1 MERRRII
8 KIVGM
13 AYLFAMS
20 TDSALD
26 LVRKPDRLTLGT
38 AIADAGVDHLAINLR
53 QSARPLAEIIEE
65 LASEVMPALVTN
77 PKAQVA

>member
-13 AYLFAMS
+13 TYLFAMS

-53 QSARPLAEIIEE
+53 QSA
-65 LASEVMPALVTN
+65 
-77 PKAQVA
+77 

>member
-26 LVRKPDRLTLGT
+26 LVRKPDRLRLG
-38 AIADAGVDHLAINLR
+38 IEL
-53 QSARPLAEIIEE
+53 PLS
-65 LASEVMPALVTN
+65 LTQASITSPSIYGSRRDRSRRS
-77 PKAQVA
+77 